1 MLISVMVNYARSLRY
16 GSEHVYQSMPRLIS
30 LWLDTTETSTNN
42 EQVKKMNDLL
52 TNCCTALPAAIF
64 YTVYSQMLSRLCH
77 PLPEVFTVLRNII
90 IRLVEEYPQQSLWML
105 LPHFK
110 SAKASRI
117 KRCKLVLT
125 DSRLQKASFQKQ
137 LSDFNS
143 LTERLIELT
152 NKEVTLDR
160 TYKLSDLDTRLTKLC
175 KQAEF
180 SNILLPF
187 EKYMQPTLPLNSDTT
202 SSTLN
207 QLPATTAKTN
217 WFPYQQIYISGFQ
230 ESVLILRSA
239 AKPKKLTIRCSDGKD
254 YDVLVKPKDD
264 LRRDA
269 RLMEFNGLVKRYL
282 HQDAPARQRRLHI
295 RTYAVLPFNEEC
307 GLVEWLP
314 NLASY
319 RSICMSL
326 YAQRGQVMSS
336 RQLHQLAVPLNE
348 SLERK
353 REVFTKQLVPAHPPV
368 FQEWLRQR
376 FVTLHSWYE
385 ARNTYIRTVAVMSMV
400 GYILGLGDRH
410 GENIL
415 FAEGNGDAV
424 HVDFNCLFNQGEL
437 LAYPEVVPFRL
448 TRNMIVAMG
457 PLGVEGSYR
466 KCCEITL
473 RLLKQET
480 KTLMS
485 MLRPFVY
492 DVGAQTR
499 NGAATAK
506 ITKDVQRIADRLQGH
521 VSVYFRVTKFYC
533 KIITQILNSLQVKR
547 QQANSIP
554 LSTEGQVNFLINEAT
569 KVDNLA
575 VMYIG
580 WGAFL

>member
-1 MLISVMVNYARSLRY
+1 
-16 GSEHVYQSMPRLIS
+16 
-30 LWLDTTETSTNN
+30 
-42 EQVKKMNDLL
+42 
-52 TNCCTALPAAIF
+52 
-64 YTVYSQMLSRLCH
+64 
-77 PLPEVFTVLRNII
+77 
-90 IRLVEEYPQQSLWML
+90 
-105 LPHFK
+105 
-110 SAKASRI
+110 
-117 KRCKLVLT
+117 
-125 DSRLQKASFQKQ
+125 
-137 LSDFNS
+137 
-143 LTERLIELT
+143 
-152 NKEVTLDR
+152 
-160 TYKLSDLDTRLTKLC
+160 
-175 KQAEF
+175 
-180 SNILLPF
+180 
-187 EKYMQPTLPLNSDTT
+187 MQPTLPLNSDSN
-202 SSTLN
+202 SSEGSH
-207 QLPATTAKTN
+207 LPASHSTAN

-319 RSICMSL
+319 RSICMNL
-326 YAQRGQVMSS
+326 YAQRRLVMST
-336 RQLHQLAVPLNE
+336 RQLQSLAVPLHE
-348 SLERK
+348 SMERK

-376 FVTLHSWYE
+376 FATPHSWYE

-437 LAYPEVVPFRL
+437 LPYPEVVPFRL
-448 TRNMIVAMG
+448 THNMIVAMG

-473 RLLKQET
+473 RLLKQES

-485 MLRPFVY
+485 ILRPFVY

-499 NGAATAK
+499 KGAATAK

-521 VSVYFRVTKFYC
+521 
-533 KIITQILNSLQVKR
+533 VKR

-575 VMYIG
+575 SMYIG